1 MAVHPRFRPALVV
14 VVLLAG
20 PGLVDRLPAAV
31 TLQKLSPGAVSPGR
45 VTRLTCRGT
54 ELETARTLW
63 TSFPAEVRKVSAKG
77 DGAGQAT
84 FEVTLPAE
92 SIGRGA
98 IRVVTDRGVSNVRL
112 LLRESLTSHTD
123 DPPADEKPLTLPLA
137 IDGSV
142 VAGEPDRCR
151 IQLKAGERL
160 TVDLWARRLGSSLD
174 PVVRVIDPGGRTVIA
189 EDDTPGLAGDV
200 GFSVLAA
207 DEGVHTVSVTDVRRR
222 GGDAY
227 RYRLRLARYVPLT
240 VAYPLFVRSGQ
251 PARLRL
257 LGPGTTADRAV
268 PGLPAGGT
276 VWVGGPVG
284 PGGGRALLSVQVDD
298 RERGVESEPN
308 DDGSKANPL
317 AAGAGVSGLLDRPGD
332 RDWFRI
338 TLKKGQRLQLVGRTA
353 SLGVAG
359 RLYMRLCNAEGGT
372 LVVAPQQAAT
382 RCVLDYTAA
391 ADAEV
396 RLLVEDLQRRGG
408 PGFAYHLD
416 CRLRTADFDL
426 GVAADRLQ
434 AVAGGSLSVKVT
446 AARRDFQGAI
456 RLSVEGLGKNV
467 MLAGE
472 LIPAGKNETTL
483 KITLPAGLEPGS
495 LASLRIVG
503 SGQLDTPPV
512 GPTVKELSSIKYDRG
527 DLGIFD
533 DFISDKKGG
542 LNFAE
547 YDVELANAG
556 EYLVLL
562 RYAAAAQRVAV
573 MKLDGRVVN
582 SSIMSKTT
590 GSWSTKTARWF
601 NEGLVKF
608 PKGKSVLR
616 LEKVGVFS
624 HLTAIRIALPAP
636 RKKQP
641 GRVIHARA
649 RVTVPLRKD
658 LGGMPFVPRELDGTV
673 LLSVGKK

>member
-1 MAVHPRFRPALVV
+1 MVRHSRDLAALVAA
-14 VVLLAG
+14 VLLTG
-20 PGLVDRLPAAV
+20 VVSVDRLPAAV
-31 TLQKLSPGAVSPGR
+31 ALQKVSPGALVPGR
-45 VTRLTCRGT
+45 MTRLTCRGT

-63 TSFPAEVRKVSAKG
+63 TSFPAEIRKVSAKG

-98 IRVVTDRGVSNVRL
+98 IRVVTGRGVSNVRL
-112 LLRESLTSHTD
+112 LLRESLTSVAD
-123 DPPADEKPLTLPLA
+123 DPPADAGPLTLPLA
-137 IDGSV
+137 VDGSV
-142 VAGEPDRCR
+142 MAGQADRCR
-151 IQLKAGERL
+151 LRLKTGERL

-174 PVVRVIDPGGRTVIA
+174 PVVRVTDPDGRTVRA

-200 GFSVLAA
+200 GFSLIVAR
-207 DEGVHTVSVTDVRRR
+207 EGVYTVLVTDARRR
-222 GGDAY
+222 GGDTY
-227 RYRLRLARYVPLT
+227 GYRLRLARFVPLT

-257 LGPGTTADRAV
+257 LGPGTTVDRAL
-268 PGLPAGGT
+268 PGQSAGGT
-276 VWVGGPVG
+276 AWVGGPVG

-308 DDGSKANPL
+308 DDRSKACRL
-317 AAGAGVSGLLDRPGD
+317 ATGAGVSGLLDRPGD
-332 RDWFRI
+332 RDWYRVA
-338 TLKKGQRLQLVGRTA
+338 LKKGQRLRMVGQTA

-359 RLYMRLCNAEGGT
+359 RLYMRLCRVDGGT
-372 LVVAPQQAAT
+372 LVVAPQQTST
-382 RCVLDYTAA
+382 RCVLEYTAT

-416 CRLRTADFDL
+416 CQLRTAGFDL
-426 GVAADRLQ
+426 GVAADRLH
-434 AVAGGSLSVKVT
+434 AVTGGSLSVKVT
-446 AARRDFQGAI
+446 VARRDFQGAI
-456 RLSVEGLGKNV
+456 RLSVEGLGENV
-467 MLAGE
+467 VLGGD
-472 LIPAGKNETTL
+472 LIPSGKNETTL
-483 KITLPAGLEPGS
+483 KITLPAGIEPGA

-503 SGQLDTPPV
+503 SGELDAPLA
-512 GPTVKELSSIKYDRG
+512 GATVKELLSIKFDRG
-527 DLGIFD
+527 DLGIFGD
-533 DFISDKKGG
+533 YISDNKGG

-547 YDVELANAG
+547 YDVELAEAG

-562 RYAAAAQRVAV
+562 RYAAAAQRVAG
-573 MKLDGRVVN
+573 MKLNGQVVN
-582 SSIMSKTT
+582 SAIMSKTT
-590 GSWSTKTARWF
+590 GSWDTKTARWF

-616 LEKVGVFS
+616 LEKTGVFS
-624 HLTAIRIALPAP
+624 HLTTIRIALPAP
-636 RKKQP
+636 RKKKP

-649 RVTVPLRKD
+649 RVTGPLRKD
-658 LGGMPFVPRELDGTV
+658 LGGMPFVPRELVGTV